1 MNRNIRKPAVAGTF
15 YPSSPYELK
24 RMIDE
29 YLNEVASQER
39 RAESLVALIAP
50 HAGYVYSG
58 QVAAYSYKKLIGQ
71 EFRTVV
77 IVGPSHFVAFKGAS
91 VYADGAF
98 QTPLGE
104 VEVDSEFANELMA
117 KDSRIQFLA
126 RVHFEEHSI
135 EVQIPFLQRAL
146 ANADFKIVPILLHD
160 FSESNCKMLSE
171 ALAST
176 LSALKERKALLIAS
190 TDLTHYPD
198 YDEALKA
205 DSVTI
210 EAIRSLEPTL
220 IRNRT
225 DEYMKNMKRKV
236 YNLYCMMCGTGAVI
250 SVIDAAKSL
259 GANHIDIIKYANSG
273 DVPIGSKD
281 RVVGYLAAGIYK

>member
-15 YPSSPYELK
+15 YPSSPAELK
-24 RMIDE
+24 RMVDE
-29 YLNEVASQER
+29 YLNKVVRQEIG
-39 RAESLVALIAP
+39 AERLVALIAP

-91 VYADGAF
+91 IYANGFF

-104 VEVDSEFANELMA
+104 VEVDTEFANELMA
-117 KDSRIQFLA
+117 KEPRIQFLA
-126 RVHFEEHSI
+126 RVHSEEHSI

-176 LSALKERKALLIAS
+176 LKERKALLIAS
-190 TDLTHYPD
+190 TDLTHYPV

-210 EAIRSLEPTL
+210 GAIKSLDPAL

-225 DEYMKNMKRKV
+225 DEYMKKKV

-250 SVIDAAKSL
+250 SVIDTAKSL
-259 GANHIDIIKYANSG
+259 GAKEVDIAKYANSG
-273 DVPIGSKD
+273 DASIGSKD
-281 RVVGYLAAGIYK
+281 RVVGYLAAGIYR